1 MKYTEKYKVKELA
14 EAIGIPLEDLVLC
27 SVEQLNSLAEVYG
40 RFATAN
46 RELIAKKTLLEIQIN
61 RVKRGDKE

>member
-14 EAIGIPLEDLVLC
+14 EAVGIPLEDLVLC
-27 SVEQLNSLAEVYG
+27 SVEQLSSLAEVYG

-46 RELIAKKTLLEIQIN
+46 RELIAKKTLLEVQI
-61 RVKRGDKE
+61 KRGDKE